1 MLFVK
6 KNRFLGKK
14 DANLQQD
21 SSKPMELSSAFL
33 QGTLPSVLPKGMAA
47 HKTKL
52 LLRYIKAAI
61 KSLPYELKGKG

>member
-1 MLFVK
+1 
-6 KNRFLGKK
+6 
-14 DANLQQD
+14 
-21 SSKPMELSSAFL
+21 MELSSAFL